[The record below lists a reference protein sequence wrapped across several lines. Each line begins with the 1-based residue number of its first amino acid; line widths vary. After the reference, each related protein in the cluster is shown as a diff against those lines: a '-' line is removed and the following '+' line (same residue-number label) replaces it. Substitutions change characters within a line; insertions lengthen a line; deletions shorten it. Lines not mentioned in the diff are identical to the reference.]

1 MIKNVLFD
9 LDDTILDFGKAE
21 RDALSRA
28 FTEKG
33 IEPTDELL
41 SRYSVI
47 NEEHWKRLEREE
59 ISRDEVKYGRFRH
72 LFDEYGITAS
82 PVETADLYED
92 FLSHGHYFIDGAEA
106 LLSSLSEK
114 YRLYLVSNG
123 TYSVQESRL
132 ASSGIE
138 KYFKGIF
145 ISEKVGCEKPKKEFF
160 DFCFSH
166 IPNFSK
172 EETVIIGDSLTSD
185 MRGGSNAGIRTCW
198 FNPHCKARCAEIPV
212 DYEIAALAE
221 LPALLAQIQ

>member
-28 FTEKG
+28 FIEKG

-106 LLSSLSEK
+106 LLSSLFEK

-123 TYSVQESRL
+123 TYSVQEGRL

-145 ISEKVGCEKPKKEFF
+145 ISEKVGCEKPKREFF

-185 MRGGSNAGIRTCW
+185 MRGGKNAGIKTVW
-198 FNPHCKARCAEIPV
+198 FNRKGKTNGTDMTFDSTATSLFEIE
-212 DYEIAALAE
+212 DIIKNL
-221 LPALLAQIQ
+221 

>member
-82 PVETADLYED
+82 PVETADLY
-92 FLSHGHYFIDGAEA
+92 
-106 LLSSLSEK
+106 
-114 YRLYLVSNG
+114 
-123 TYSVQESRL
+123 
-132 ASSGIE
+132 
-138 KYFKGIF
+138 
-145 ISEKVGCEKPKKEFF
+145 
-160 DFCFSH
+160 
-166 IPNFSK
+166 
-172 EETVIIGDSLTSD
+172 
-185 MRGGSNAGIRTCW
+185 
-198 FNPHCKARCAEIPV
+198 
-212 DYEIAALAE
+212 
-221 LPALLAQIQ
+221 

>member
-59 ISRDEVKYGRFRH
+59 ISRDEVKYGRFRQ
-72 LFDEYGITAS
+72 LFDEYGIAVS
-82 PVETADLYED
+82 PVETADLYEE

-123 TYSVQESRL
+123 TYSVQEGRL

-145 ISEKVGCEKPKKEFF
+145 ISEKVGYEKPKKEFF
-160 DFCFSH
+160 DVCFSH
-166 IPNFSK
+166 IPDFSK

-185 MRGGSNAGIRTCW
+185 MLGGKNAGIKTVW
-198 FNPHCKARCAEIPV
+198 FNRKGKTNTTDMTFDSTATSLFEIE
-212 DYEIAALAE
+212 DIIKNL
-221 LPALLAQIQ
+221 